1 MRKIKYKLLTILCL
15 SSLVNS
21 EMLRHSSIP
30 DVVLDTDTNLIWQ
43 DNEDA
48 KIIKKNLT
56 NAMNYCET
64 LTLLGVKDW
73 YLPDIDTLKN
83 LYLHKT
89 TLQNLYVGYDSYH
102 WSRTGYLSSGYGY
115 CNSYINFKDG
125 STANSCEER
134 GYEMLIRCV
143 TNNHFDTL
151 TFSLFLKS
159 LKVLNRTSNSIELA
173 SNYGSEFK
181 LFLIKK
187 DGKKYF
193 GTKKELLKQFGI
205 KLEDSKTPFDD
216 IQKLTQQKLNDYLT
230 IPTISQPTLPVPL
243 NLVKD
248 EFESKAEFNKRVAE
262 ETSKREAEI
271 QKLQDE
277 FRAKVEQRNK
287 ELEKRKANIEI
298 KKKEFLFESLAL
310 VMGNPKLSNPVF
322 DAETNTMFVDVV
334 MDGAEW
340 KKKIAITIED
350 RQEAKNFKNS
360 IEKIDAKV
368 TFGYENDELVL
379 QDIKIQNPDEMVLN
393 LQDIEK
399 EVPEQI
405 ERTKIVKGFFADKE
419 EKYFE
424 TVIVKKIL
432 KENVQIP
439 KIYTATLDRTDFK
452 PEKVAVTIENKKVA
466 FNELQNPNLVDKYQ
480 VSALGYGE
488 SNQAKGLKYNDDLA
502 PLLKN
507 MKVEKP
513 NPKNW
518 LFAVAI
524 ENYDE
529 ADAVIYAKNSAT
541 SLITAM
547 QKRLGISERN
557 TYALIDEK
565 ATGGAIKGQLER
577 LLENV
582 KEGDNVYFYY
592 SGHGIPSSENGEA
605 FILPKDVIADYV
617 TKEKE
622 FMARNI
628 YKKLS
633 DSKAGKVVALIDS
646 CYSGKTDG
654 ISNIKGVAAGVFKT
668 KKVEFDKSKMV
679 VLTAG
684 TNGQFSNAYMQ
695 KGQRLFSYFVTK
707 ALINRPTLDINSLY
721 QEVSVGVK
729 DESFKLGDN
738 KRQEP
743 QIEGNVEM
751 GL

>member
-1 MRKIKYKLLTILCL
+1 MKNKLWISSLLTLTVGL
-15 SSLVNS
+15 GVANG
-21 EMLRHSSIP
+21 EMIKIEGGIT
-30 DVVLDTDTNLIWQ
+30 LDTDTKLLWQ
-43 DNEDA
+43 DNLEA
-48 KIIKKNLT
+48 KTVKKKWQGAIDYCENLT
-56 NAMNYCET
+56 
-64 LTLLGVKDW
+64 LGGIDDW
-73 YLPDIDTLKN
+73 KLPDKDTLKA
-83 LYLHKT
+83 LYPKQDS
-89 TLQNLYVGYDSYH
+89 LQNIVSDWY
-102 WSRTGYLSSGYGY
+102 WSSTINENTSSGAWGV
-115 CNSYINFKDG
+115 NSGLFGFDNWSGMD
-125 STANSCEER
+125 NSS
-134 GYEMLIRCV
+134 YVRCV
-143 TNNHFDTL
+143 RAGQSFDTL
-151 TFSLFLKS
+151 TFSSFVES
-159 LKVLNRTSNSIELA
+159 LKTSNITEKSIVL
-173 SNYGSEFK
+173 SSSRDNKSQF
-181 LFLIKK
+181 FWVIK
-187 DGKKYF
+187 DGKNYF
-193 GTKKELLKQFGI
+193 GKMVELLKQFGMQ
-205 KLEDSKTPFDD
+205 KKSKVGFSKNPFED
-216 IQKLTQQKLNDYLT
+216 IQKLTQEKLNEYLT
-230 IPTISQPTLPVPL
+230 IPTIPSPTLPAPL
-243 NLVKD
+243 NLTKD
-248 EFESKAEFNKRVAE
+248 EFESKAEFTQRVASE
-262 ETSKREAEI
+262 IAKREAQI
-271 QKLQDE
+271 VRLQDE
-277 FRAKVEQRNK
+277 FRSKVEARNL
-287 ELEKRKANIEI
+287 ELENRKANIET
-298 KKKEFLFESLAL
+298 KKKEYLFDNFAS
-310 VMGNPKLSNPVF
+310 VMGDPKLSNPTF
-322 DAETNTMFVDVV
+322 DAETETMFVDVS
-334 MDGAEW
+334 MSNAEW
-340 KKKIAITIED
+340 KKKVAIKMND
-350 RQEAKNFKNS
+350 LSVAKSFKHE
-360 IEKIDAKV
+360 IEKVKAKV
-368 TFGYENDELVL
+368 SFGYENDGFVL
-379 QDIKIQNPDEMVLN
+379 QNIEIATTKKDFKVIKKTRKVN
-393 LQDIEK
+393 
-399 EVPEQI
+399 
-405 ERTKIVKGFFADKE
+405 GFFGESDEEYTVNETIDTIDKV
-419 EKYFE
+419 F
-424 TVIVKKIL
+424 V
-432 KENVQIP
+432 
-439 KIYTATLDRTDFK
+439 ATLDKSDFK
-452 PEKVAVTIENKKVA
+452 PQIVAVTIENKKVA

-480 VSALGYGE
+480 VQALGYGE
-488 SNQAKGLKYNDDLA
+488 SNQAKGLKYNDDLTPMISKMATVA
-502 PLLKN
+502 PN
-507 MKVEKP
+507 Q
-513 NPKNW
+513 KNW

-529 ADAVIYAKNSAT
+529 ADAVIYAKNSAK

-633 DSKAGKVVALIDS
+633 DSKAGKVVAFVDS

-684 TNGQFSNAYMQ
+684 TNGQFSNAYTE

>member
-1 MRKIKYKLLTILCL
+1 MKKTTNKLWI
-15 SSLVNS
+15 SSLLAITLGLNVANG
-21 EMLRHSSIP
+21 EMLRHGSIP
-30 DVVLDTDTNLIWQ
+30 DVVFDTDTKLMWQ
-43 DNEDA
+43 DNLEV
-48 KIIKKNLT
+48 KTVKKDWQG
-56 NAMNYCET
+56 AINYCEN
-64 LTLLGVKDW
+64 
-73 YLPDIDTLKN
+73 LK
-83 LYLHKT
+83 LA
-89 TLQNLYVGYDSYH
+89 GYDDWKLPKQIPLSVLHSKKNSLNNIIHSCYWAPETDTINTGIA
-102 WSRTGYLSSGYGY
+102 WSVNCDNGGDIWKNPEFLFNVR
-115 CNSYINFKDG
+115 CVRDNNFK
-125 STANSCEER
+125 
-134 GYEMLIRCV
+134 
-143 TNNHFDTL
+143 FL
-151 TFSLFLKS
+151 TFSSFLEQ
-159 LKVLNRTSNSIELA
+159 LKTSHSTQNSILLSSSSFASDIRKFLYKQGYDTAAMDKDIVLESDFVQLA
-173 SNYGSEFK
+173 VDEGYYNGITKNKLSPDSKDNEFK
-181 LFLIKK
+181 LFLVQK
-187 DGKKYF
+187 DGKNYF
-193 GTKKELLKQFGI
+193 GTKNELLI
-205 KLEDSKTPFDD
+205 KLSEYSKTPFET
-216 IQKLTQQKLNDYLT
+216 IQKLTQEKLNDYLI
-230 IPTISQPTLPVPL
+230 IPTISQPTLPKPL

-248 EFESKAEFNKRVAE
+248 EFESKAEFSERVVNTTA
-262 ETSKREAEI
+262 KRESEM

-277 FRAKVEQRNK
+277 FRAKVEARNK
-287 ELEKRKANIEI
+287 ELESRKANIVA
-298 KKKEFLFESLAL
+298 KKKEYLFENFAL
-310 VMGNPKLSNPVF
+310 VMGNPILSNPIF
-322 DAETNTMFVDVV
+322 DAETNTMFVDVA
-334 MDGAEW
+334 MSNADW
-340 KKKIAITIED
+340 KKKVAIKMED
-350 RQEAKNFKNS
+350 RNLAKNFKNS
-360 IEKIDAKV
+360 IDNATSKV
-368 TFGYENDELVL
+368 TFEYENDEFIL
-379 QDIKIQNPDEMVLN
+379 QNIEVEFEKNN
-393 LQDIEK
+393 LI
-399 EVPEQI
+399 
-405 ERTKIVKGFFADKE
+405 
-419 EKYFE
+419 
-424 TVIVKKIL
+424 
-432 KENVQIP
+432 
-439 KIYTATLDRTDFK
+439 ATLDKSDFT
-452 PEKVAVTIENKKVA
+452 PEKVAVIIENKKVA

-507 MKVEKP
+507 MKAEKP

-529 ADAVIYAKNSAT
+529 ADAVIYAKNSAK
-541 SLITAM
+541 SLISAM
-547 QKRLGISERN
+547 QKRLGINERN

-684 TNGQFSNAYMQ
+684 TNGQFSNAYTE

>member
-1 MRKIKYKLLTILCL
+1 MKKTTNKLWI
-15 SSLVNS
+15 SSLLAITVGLSVANG

-30 DVVLDTDTNLIWQ
+30 DIVLDTDTKLLWQ
-43 DNEDA
+43 DNSEA
-48 KIIKKNLT
+48 KTVRINWQGASNYCKNLKL
-56 NAMNYCET
+56 NGYDDWKLPDKET
-64 LTLLGVKDW
+64 LKALYPKKDG
-73 YLPDIDTLKN
+73 
-83 LYLHKT
+83 
-89 TLQNLYVGYDSYH
+89 LQNLLNFNY
-102 WSRTGYLSSGYGY
+102 WSISDDDKNIDYFYGF
-115 CNSYINFKDG
+115 SFD
-125 STANSCEER
+125 R
-134 GYEMLIRCV
+134 GYIFKSPKNNNWLVRCV
-143 TNNHFDTL
+143 RDSNFDTL
-151 TFSLFLKS
+151 SFSSFMERLK
-159 LKVLNRTSNSIELA
+159 NSNITEKSIILSSSRE
-173 SNYGSEFK
+173 SESK
-181 LFLIKK
+181 LFLVKK
-187 DGKKYF
+187 DDKNYF
-193 GTKKELLKQFGI
+193 GTKDELKKQLI
-205 KLEDSKTPFDD
+205 ESKHSKNPFDD
-216 IQKLTQQKLNDYLT
+216 IQKLTQQKINGYLT
-230 IPTISQPTLPVPL
+230 IATIPSPILPVSL
-243 NLVKD
+243 NLTKD
-248 EFESKAEFNKRVAE
+248 EFESKSEFKERVTN
-262 ETSKREAEI
+262 ETAKREAEI

-277 FRAKVEQRNK
+277 FRAKVEARNK
-287 ELEKRKANIEI
+287 ELENRKANIETM
-298 KKKEFLFESLAL
+298 KKEFLFDSFSS
-310 VMGNPKLSNPVF
+310 VMGNPKLENPTF
-322 DAETNTMFVDVV
+322 DAETNTMYVDVV
-334 MDGAEW
+334 MSNANW
-340 KKKIAITIED
+340 KKKVAVRMED
-350 RQEAKNFKNS
+350 RNLAKNFKNS
-360 IEKIDAKV
+360 VDNVTSKV
-368 TFGYENDELVL
+368 TFNYENDGFVL
-379 QDIKIQNPDEMVLN
+379 QNIEVGFEKNN
-393 LQDIEK
+393 L
-399 EVPEQI
+399 V
-405 ERTKIVKGFFADKE
+405 
-419 EKYFE
+419 
-424 TVIVKKIL
+424 
-432 KENVQIP
+432 
-439 KIYTATLDRTDFK
+439 ATLNEKDFQ

-480 VSALGYGE
+480 VQALGYGE

-507 MKVEKP
+507 MKAEKA
-513 NPKNW
+513 NLKNW

-529 ADAVIYAKNSAT
+529 ADAVIYAKNSAK

-684 TNGQFSNAYMQ
+684 TNGQFSNAYTE

-721 QEVSVGVK
+721 QEISVGVK